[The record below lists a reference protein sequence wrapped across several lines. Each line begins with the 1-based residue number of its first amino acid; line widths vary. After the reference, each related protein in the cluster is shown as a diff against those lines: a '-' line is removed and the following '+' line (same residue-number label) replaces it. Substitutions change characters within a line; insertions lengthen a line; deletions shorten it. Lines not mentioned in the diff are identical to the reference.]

1 MSKAGKYKVM
11 VGEQFLGHFSG
22 NTPEVAMNKAISR
35 NKPFHSD
42 KMVAGSTFTMSRG
55 SSEPVSITLGADA

>member
-22 NTPEVAMNKAISR
+22 NTPEVAMNKAINR
-35 NKPFHSD
+35 NKPFHNG
-42 KMVAGSTFTMSRG
+42 KMVAGATFTMSRG
-55 SSEPVSITLGADA
+55 SSESVSITLGADA

>member
-1 MSKAGKYKVM
+1 MSKAGKYKV
-11 VGEQFLGHFSG
+11 VVDGQFLGHFSG
-22 NTPEVAMNKAISR
+22 NTPEVAMNKAIVR

-42 KMVAGSTFTMSRG
+42 KFVGGATFTMSRG